1 MRISKDKEV
10 GCREQKEFIKVYE
23 CSGRKLRER

>member
-1 MRISKDKEV
+1 MFREKEG
-10 GCREQKEFIKVYE
+10 GCKEQRELIKVYE